1 VAKISNILP
10 KERIKA
16 PRGGENRR
24 AIWIDS
30 VLRGHVEKT
39 QGGYVWVEGPV
50 DQVPQQRTHAVDLLV
65 VHLLD
70 TRGIT
75 LDGFVPR
82 SPKERNV
89 SKETKAEV
97 DRRDKG
103 LCQYCLMEGRRT
115 EGEEYDHF
123 IPFALGGGS
132 DASNV
137 QLACEG
143 CNHEKKWH
151 THPEV
156 LYREKWEDWAPGK
169 PRPNV

>member
-1 VAKISNILP
+1 MAKISNILP
-10 KERIKA
+10 ASRIKA
-16 PRGGENRR
+16 PRGGDNRR

-39 QGGYVWVEGPV
+39 LNGYVWVEEP
-50 DQVPQQRTHAVDLLV
+50 DYQVPQQRIHAVDLLV

-70 TRGIT
+70 TGVIT

-82 SPKERNV
+82 SPDERNV
-89 SKETKAEV
+89 SQATKAEV

-115 EGEEYDHF
+115 AGVEYDHF

-132 DASNV
+132 DISNV
-137 QLACEG
+137 QLACKN

-156 LYREKWEDWAPGK
+156 LYGAKWEAWAPGK
-169 PRPNV
+169 PRPKV

>member
-1 VAKISNILP
+1 MAKISNILP
-10 KERIKA
+10 ASRIKS

-39 QGGYVWVEGPV
+39 QNGYFWVEGPD
-50 DQVPQQRTHAVDLLV
+50 DQVPQPRTHAVDLLV

-70 TRGIT
+70 TGVIT

-82 SPKERNV
+82 SPDERNV
-89 SKETKAEV
+89 RKDTKAEV
-97 DRRDKG
+97 DRRDRG

-115 EGEEYDHF
+115 AGPDYDHF
-123 IPFALGGGS
+123 VPFALGGGA
-132 DASNV
+132 DVSNV
-137 QLACEG
+137 QLACND
-143 CNHEKKWH
+143 CNRKKKWH

-156 LYREKWEDWAPGK
+156 LYGAKWEE
-169 PRPNV
+169 